1 MERSGEDELRARQ
14 ACGEGRRC
22 PGWLVGEDERT
33 GRRRVAAGRS
43 GVWRAGVGA
52 QGATGFV
59 PPIRSG
65 SGRRGGERVGGGGVA
80 DRLGFQSGW
89 GLRGGRLGQVGQ
101 PGR

>member
-22 PGWLVGEDERT
+22 PGWLVGEEERT

-43 GVWRAGVGA
+43 GVRRDGVGA

-59 PPIRSG
+59 PPIG
-65 SGRRGGERVGGGGVA
+65 SVRGGGGRSDV
-80 DRLGFQSGW
+80 REWEW
-89 GLRGGRLGQVGQ
+89 GGEWVDG
-101 PGR
+101 

>member
-52 QGATGFV
+52 QGATGFIT
-59 PPIRSG
+59 PIRSG
-65 SGRRGGERVGGGGVA
+65 SGRRGESERSGRRAGGGEV
-80 DRLGFQSGW
+80 SEW
-89 GLRGGRLGQVGQ
+89 G
-101 PGR
+101 